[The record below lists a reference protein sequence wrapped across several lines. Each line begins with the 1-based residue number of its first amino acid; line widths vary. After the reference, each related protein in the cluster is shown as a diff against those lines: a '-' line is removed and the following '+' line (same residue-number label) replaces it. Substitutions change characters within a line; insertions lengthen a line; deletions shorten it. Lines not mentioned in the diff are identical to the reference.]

1 MKHRGVGDG
10 IFIVD
15 AESNTVSLLLWDSLF
30 PVEGSEEEEEE
41 A

>member
-15 AESNTVSLLLWDSLF
+15 AESNIVSFLFWDSPF
-30 PVEGSEEEEEE
+30 PEEGSEEEEEE